1 MAQLKDTTV
10 TGDLSVSGN
19 QTVTGDIA
27 VSGTVDGR
35 DVAVDGAK
43 LDKISGYV
51 TSNFAGKI
59 AKTLDVN
66 TLNAEV
72 TLFTVPSG
80 TMCKCGNMADSS
92 CKIYIFGTKT
102 SMSDDAVVDVTF
114 NNFVGTAR
122 TRTFTLTTLGGAPYV
137 FVCDLVDQKIGVG
150 DVKVKVTTAGTGV
163 NGNVII
169 TTDAVW

>member
-10 TGDLSVSGN
+10 TGDLV
-19 QTVTGDIA
+19 
-27 VSGTVDGR
+27 VSGTVNGR
-35 DVAVDGAK
+35 DIAADGAK
-43 LDKISGYV
+43 LDKIGGHI

-59 AKTLDVN
+59 AKPLDVN

-80 TMCKCGNMADSS
+80 TMCKCGNMAETS
-92 CKIYIFGTKT
+92 CKIYVFGTKT

-122 TRTFTLTTLGGAPYV
+122 TRTFTLSTLGGNPYV
-137 FVCDLVDQKIGVG
+137 FVCDLVDQKIGPG
-150 DVKVKVTTAGTGV
+150 NVKVKVTTAGTGV
-163 NGNVII
+163 NGDVII

>member
-10 TGDLSVSGN
+10 TGDL
-19 QTVTGDIA
+19 T
-27 VSGTVDGR
+27 VSGTVNGR
-35 DVAVDGAK
+35 DIAADGAK
-43 LDKISGYV
+43 LDKIGEYV

-66 TLNAEV
+66 TIDAEV

-80 TMCKCGNMADSS
+80 TMCKCGNMADST

-102 SMSDDAVVDVTF
+102 YMSEDAVVDVTF
-114 NNFVGTAR
+114 NNFAGTAR
-122 TRTFTLTTLGGAPYV
+122 TRTFTLSTLNRDPYV
-137 FVCDLVDQKIGVG
+137 FVCDLVDQKIGPG
-150 DVKVKVTTAGTGV
+150 DVKVKVTTAGTGID
-163 NGNVII
+163 GDVII